1 MKFSKRLDLF
11 GDEIFAALNER
22 RLELE
27 KQGKKIY
34 NMSVGTP
41 DFHTPDHIKKALM
54 ELPLT
59 IRTGATVSATCP
71 ELLDA
76 VCAYYKKRFHV
87 EITPDMVM
95 SVYGSQEGMGHL
107 GMTLCD
113 EGDVVLLPDPC
124 YPVFAA
130 GSKLG
135 GAVPYYYP
143 LVAEHDFLPYVKDIP
158 EDVLANPVT
167 W

>member
-54 ELPLT
+54 DAAADDQNWRYSLRDL
-59 IRTGATVSATCP
+59 P

-76 VCAYYKKRFHV
+76 VCAYYKKRFQV
-87 EITPDMVM
+87 DITPDMVM

-107 GMTLCD
+107 GMTCVMREMWCFFRIPAIRFLQR
-113 EGDVVLLPDPC
+113 EASW
-124 YPVFAA
+124 AA
-130 GSKLG
+130 QCLTTIRWLQSMISCLM
-135 GAVPYYYP
+135 
-143 LVAEHDFLPYVKDIP
+143 
-158 EDVLANPVT
+158 
-167 W
+167 

>member
-54 ELPLT
+54 EAAADDQNWRYSLRDLP
-59 IRTGATVSATCP
+59 GN
-71 ELLDA
+71 
-76 VCAYYKKRFHV
+76 VCLRKPGR
-87 EITPDMVM
+87 
-95 SVYGSQEGMGHL
+95 YGTSGH
-107 GMTLCD
+107 
-113 EGDVVLLPDPC
+113 DP
-124 YPVFAA
+124 V
-130 GSKLG
+130 
-135 GAVPYYYP
+135 
-143 LVAEHDFLPYVKDIP
+143 
-158 EDVLANPVT
+158 
-167 W
+167 

>member
-1 MKFSKRLDLF
+1 MNFSKRLNLF

-54 ELPLT
+54 EAAADDQNWRYSLRDL
-59 IRTGATVSATCP
+59 P

-95 SVYGSQEGMGHL
+95 SVYGSQEAKKNNIPVARIHTSSASAL
-107 GMTLCD
+107 KCALD
-113 EGDVVLLPDPC
+113 EH
-124 YPVFAA
+124 
-130 GSKLG
+130 
-135 GAVPYYYP
+135 AVM
-143 LVAEHDFLPYVKDIP
+143 A
-158 EDVLANPVT
+158 
-167 W
+167 

>member
-1 MKFSKRLDLF
+1 MNFSKRLNLF

-54 ELPLT
+54 E
-59 IRTGATVSATCP
+59 ATVSAIC
-71 ELLDA
+71 LSFWMRS
-76 VCAYYKKRFHV
+76 VH
-87 EITPDMVM
+87 ITRSASMWK
-95 SVYGSQEGMGHL
+95 SHR
-107 GMTLCD
+107 
-113 EGDVVLLPDPC
+113 
-124 YPVFAA
+124 
-130 GSKLG
+130 
-135 GAVPYYYP
+135 
-143 LVAEHDFLPYVKDIP
+143 I
-158 EDVLANPVT
+158 

>member
-1 MKFSKRLDLF
+1 MNFSKRLNLF

-54 ELPLT
+54 EAAADDQNWRYSLRDL
-59 IRTGATVSATCP
+59 P

-76 VCAYYKKRFHV
+76 VCAYYKKRFHGNH
-87 EITPDMVM
+87 TG
-95 SVYGSQEGMGHL
+95 YGNVRLWQSGRHG
-107 GMTLCD
+107 T
-113 EGDVVLLPDPC
+113 
-124 YPVFAA
+124 
-130 GSKLG
+130 SW
-135 GAVPYYYP
+135 
-143 LVAEHDFLPYVKDIP
+143 HDFMRRGRRGSSSRS
-158 EDVLANPVT
+158 VLSGFRSRKQIRRRGSLLLSACSRA
-167 W
+167 

>member
-1 MKFSKRLDLF
+1 MNFSKRLNLF

-54 ELPLT
+54 EAAADDQNWRYSLAICLSFWMRSVHIT
-59 IRTGATVSATCP
+59 RSASMW
-71 ELLDA
+71 
-76 VCAYYKKRFHV
+76 KSHR
-87 EITPDMVM
+87 I
-95 SVYGSQEGMGHL
+95 
-107 GMTLCD
+107 
-113 EGDVVLLPDPC
+113 
-124 YPVFAA
+124 
-130 GSKLG
+130 
-135 GAVPYYYP
+135 
-143 LVAEHDFLPYVKDIP
+143 
-158 EDVLANPVT
+158 

>member
-54 ELPLT
+54 DAAADDQNWRYSLRDL
-59 IRTGATVSATCP
+59 P

-76 VCAYYKKRFHV
+76 VCAYYKKRFQV
-87 EITPDMVM
+87 DITPDMVIHNGTTQTTEM
-95 SVYGSQEGMGHL
+95 ISGFCSGKQAGRRSA
-107 GMTLCD
+107 
-113 EGDVVLLPDPC
+113 LLLS
-124 YPVFAA
+124 A
-130 GSKLG
+130 GCR
-135 GAVPYYYP
+135 A
-143 LVAEHDFLPYVKDIP
+143 
-158 EDVLANPVT
+158 
-167 W
+167 

>member
-1 MKFSKRLDLF
+1 MNFSKRLNLF

-54 ELPLT
+54 EAAADDQ
-59 IRTGATVSATCP
+59 TGVTVSAIC
-71 ELLDA
+71 LSFWMRS
-76 VCAYYKKRFHV
+76 VH
-87 EITPDMVM
+87 ITRSASMWK
-95 SVYGSQEGMGHL
+95 SHR
-107 GMTLCD
+107 
-113 EGDVVLLPDPC
+113 
-124 YPVFAA
+124 
-130 GSKLG
+130 
-135 GAVPYYYP
+135 
-143 LVAEHDFLPYVKDIP
+143 I
-158 EDVLANPVT
+158 

>member
-54 ELPLT
+54 DAAADDQNWRYSLRDL
-59 IRTGATVSATCP
+59 P

-76 VCAYYKKRFHV
+76 VCAYYQEAFPGGHY
-87 EITPDMVM
+87 TG
-95 SVYGSQEGMGHL
+95 YGNVCLRKPGRYGTSGH
-107 GMTLCD
+107 
-113 EGDVVLLPDPC
+113 DP
-124 YPVFAA
+124 V
-130 GSKLG
+130 
-135 GAVPYYYP
+135 
-143 LVAEHDFLPYVKDIP
+143 
-158 EDVLANPVT
+158 
-167 W
+167 

>member
-1 MKFSKRLDLF
+1 MKFSKRLNLF

-59 IRTGATVSATCP
+59 IRTGATVSATCRSSWMRS
-71 ELLDA
+71 
-76 VCAYYKKRFHV
+76 VH
-87 EITPDMVM
+87 ITR
-95 SVYGSQEGMGHL
+95 SVSMWK
-107 GMTLCD
+107 
-113 EGDVVLLPDPC
+113 
-124 YPVFAA
+124 
-130 GSKLG
+130 SRR
-135 GAVPYYYP
+135 
-143 LVAEHDFLPYVKDIP
+143 I
-158 EDVLANPVT
+158 

>member
-1 MKFSKRLDLF
+1 MNFSKRLNLF

-54 ELPLT
+54 EAAADDQNGVTL
-59 IRTGATVSATCP
+59 SAIC
-71 ELLDA
+71 LSFWMRS
-76 VCAYYKKRFHV
+76 VH
-87 EITPDMVM
+87 ITRSASMWK
-95 SVYGSQEGMGHL
+95 SHR
-107 GMTLCD
+107 
-113 EGDVVLLPDPC
+113 
-124 YPVFAA
+124 
-130 GSKLG
+130 
-135 GAVPYYYP
+135 
-143 LVAEHDFLPYVKDIP
+143 I
-158 EDVLANPVT
+158 